1 MTKLISLSEDV
12 YKELNRIREE
22 EGKSFSEV
30 IKELLRYRYLDIRGL
45 VKLIEK
51 IGPFEVEN
59 VEKEVWESVPKRVDE
74 AWKSA

>member
-59 VEKEVWESVPKRVDE
+59 VGKEVWESVPRRADE
-74 AWKSA
+74 VWKSA